1 MCVRRSEKEEEV
13 RSVSVTVEQWRD
25 LNALLTL
32 APPLKSY
39 SAYAYTLNSI
49 LGNVLP
55 EFAVI
60 LCSSERDLEVR

>member
-39 SAYAYTLNSI
+39 SAYAYILYSI
-49 LGNVLP
+49 LGNV
-55 EFAVI
+55 FARI
-60 LCSSERDLEVR
+60 CCNFMQL